1 MPTPANSITVKILD
15 VITDSM
21 KEIGVLAAGET
32 APIDQTADVLKK
44 LQRLIDRYNAREVM
58 VYNVNF
64 STYTIPANSNPVTIG
79 PGGVIDINQRPV
91 DILSMA
97 LFLNSNSIPVKLTLN
112 KRDQQWWA
120 AQTIPSLT
128 SSVTT
133 DFYYSPDW
141 PLGNI
146 YLWPIDTVTADF
158 QLQSRLVLTE
168 ATSYSQDFT
177 MPPGYWD
184 LIVYDLAD
192 SIAEMFGRSSTPDLL
207 RKLGIAR
214 KAVQVNNMQSPRL
227 SSDAPSSRG
236 NNEARPDFNFLTGL
250 SQ

>member
-1 MPTPANSITVKILD
+1 MASPNSITVKILD
-15 VITDSM
+15 IVTDSM
-21 KEIGVLAAGET
+21 KEIGVLAAGEI
-32 APIDQTADVLKK
+32 APIEQTADVLRK
-44 LQRLIDRYNAREVM
+44 LQRLIDRYNARQVM

-64 STYTIPANSNPVTIG
+64 STVTIPANTNPVTIG
-79 PGGVIDINQRPV
+79 PGGVIDVNQRPV
-91 DILSMA
+91 DILTMA
-97 LFLNSNSIPVKLTLN
+97 LFLNSNSTPVKLILR

-158 QLQSRLVLTE
+158 QLQSQLVLTQ

-184 LIVYDLAD
+184 MIVYDLAD
-192 SIAEMFGRSSTPDLL
+192 SIAGMFGRQTTPDLI
-207 RKLGIAR
+207 RKLTAAR
-214 KAVQVNNMQSPRL
+214 KAVQVNNLSSPRL

-236 NNEARPDFNFLTGL
+236 NSDCRPTYSFLTGMP
-250 SQ
+250 Q